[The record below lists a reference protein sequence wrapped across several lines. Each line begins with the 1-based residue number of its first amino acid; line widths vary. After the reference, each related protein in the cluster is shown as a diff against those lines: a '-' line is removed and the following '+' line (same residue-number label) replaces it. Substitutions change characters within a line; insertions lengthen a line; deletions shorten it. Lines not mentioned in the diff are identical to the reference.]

1 MTSLQSRNEPAAMNQ
16 NRRKALT
23 IVTLLAV
30 ALLTIGGAVAQR
42 MEQRAHAD
50 RFSMGGSH
58 LPVIVD

>member
-1 MTSLQSRNEPAAMNQ
+1 MNQ
-16 NRRKALT
+16 NRKKALT